1 MNEQELARKLHE
13 IQSLKRM
20 AEEVAAEIESLSDEI
35 KSVMVAENKTE
46 MIVDCFKVR
55 YTSVTT
61 NRIDTAAIKREC
73 PEDAER
79 YTKVSESKRFT
90 IT

>member
-1 MNEQELARKLHE
+1 MNKDELISKVRE
-13 IQSLKRM
+13 LKELRQM
-20 AEEVAAEIESLSDEI
+20 ADELAAEIESLSDEI

-61 NRIDTAAIKREC
+61 TALTPPQSSANAPKLRSGT
-73 PEDAER
+73 P
-79 YTKVSESKRFT
+79 K
-90 IT
+90 

>member
-1 MNEQELARKLHE
+1 MNKDELISKVRE
-13 IQSLKRM
+13 LKELRQM
-20 AEEVAAEIESLSDEI
+20 ADELAAEIESLSDEI

-73 PEDAER
+73 PEVAER

-90 IT
+90 LT